1 MQVIEDKTAR
11 IAVTKGDSAN
21 FTIELEGTVPVN
33 GTQALFTV
41 KKDANGQALILKRLS
56 VEDGVV
62 LIALTS
68 KDTNKLKPGKY
79 VWDLR
84 LIISEDYVDT
94 PIPPTQFLVMEAVGD
109 V

>member
-1 MQVIEDKTAR
+1 MQIIEEKTAR
-11 IAVTKGDSAN
+11 IAVTKGDSAY
-21 FTIELEGTVPVN
+21 FTIELDGTVPAD

-41 KKDANGQALILKRLS
+41 KKDTDGQALILKRLS
-56 VEDGVV
+56 VEEGKV
-62 LIALTS
+62 LIALAS

-84 LIISEDYVDT
+84 LIISEDHVDT
-94 PIPPTQFLVMEAVGD
+94 PIQPTQFLVMGAVGD